1 MLYLIAA
8 IARQAAFT
16 DPGRFC
22 LVELDECYW
31 LTSSAEGSALVH
43 EILHDGRKHGAG
55 VALGAHDEAE
65 LGKDSGLIAYRF
77 LARTTDSARAARG
90 LHFLGLDGEDEDLIR
105 LVTTGL
111 SPVGQ
116 AGREGEMLLRDPR
129 MQVGRIKVVVPPVA
143 RLRKNIFTTPGR
155 SRTPA
160 EGSTR

>member
-22 LVELDECYW
+22 LVEMDECYW

-55 VALGAHDEAE
+55 VFLGAHDEAE

-77 LARTTDSARAARG
+77 LARTTDSARAAGG
-90 LHFLGLDGEDEDLIR
+90 LSFLGLDGEDEDLIR

-129 MQVGRIKVVVPPVA
+129 MQVGRIKVVVPPVP